1 MASKKILVIV
11 VLLSVILGVG
21 ARSPR
26 KTEKLYRKAGK
37 WQRKLRDVWAL
48 LGVKPFLVQPG
59 EEGDE
64 CVLKSKVEE
73 DYVLKSTVE
82 ADACGTGTVLDA
94 ATMKCTVSDDYM
106 LKSEVTAADAI
117 ATGDTQQQQPVD
129 ACASLS
135 LTPEEN
141 DLAHRGAST
150 RPGYTICGDASQIS
164 GHANNIK
171 GDVSNLQGE
180 VSYIAGDVSNLK
192 GFVTNLKGDVS
203 NLYGWVAQCD
213 SGEGCQ
219 CVTDDSKPWT
229 RLTSNRCEH
238 GDLDESRRG
247 ARISGDVSRIY
258 GDISEHLRGDV
269 SHLCGDVT
277 GLTGY
282 AGLYVS
288 RTRIADGRRLGEE
301 PLYDEGDAA
310 APVDEGPA
318 GATVCRAPSG
328 AVGCVWDSELC
339 AGDVVECGD
348 SDSYM
353 WHWRMSTR
361 PWTCPSEAEISGCEI
376 LMEPSYE
383 LYAYD
388 D

>member
-1 MASKKILVIV
+1 MKTCKNLLVVV
-11 VLLSVILGVG
+11 VLLSAILGVD
-21 ARSPR
+21 AISEKRT
-26 KTEKLYRKAGK
+26 KKLYRKAGR
-37 WQRKLRDVWAL
+37 WQQKLRGVWAL
-48 LGVKPFLVQPG
+48 LGVKPFLVGLQK
-59 EEGDE
+59 ET
-64 CVLKSKVEE
+64 
-73 DYVLKSTVE
+73 DYVLKSKVE

-94 ATMKCTVSDDYM
+94 ATMKCTVSEDYV
-106 LKSEVTAADAI
+106 LKTEVTAADAI
-117 ATGDTQQQQPVD
+117 AAGDTQQQSVD

-141 DLAHRGAST
+141 DLAHSGAST

-171 GDVSNLQGE
+171 GDVSNLQGS

-192 GFVTNLKGDVS
+192 GFVSNLKGDVS

-213 SGEGCQ
+213 PGAGCQ
-219 CVTDDSKPWT
+219 CVTDDSKPWA

-258 GDISEHLRGDV
+258 GEISEDLSGEV

-288 RTRIADGRRLGEE
+288 RTRIADGRRLGDE

-328 AVGCVWDSELC
+328 AVGCGWDC

-353 WHWRMSTR
+353 WHWRMSTL